1 MMRPSLRSNHFI
13 LEAFDCD
20 LWCPVAQTLF
30 HVAEIGPLRS
40 ILGAAAD
47 KDPEV
52 HNTYHLD
59 DEQLAMLVAQFG
71 VTFDRS
77 QLESA
82 DLVIGL
88 FRWRRLSQ
96 APYLIHT
103 GYELPL
109 LLDGR
114 KKLA

>member
-20 LWCPVAQTLF
+20 LWCPVAQF

-40 ILGAAAD
+40 ILSAAAD

-52 HNTYHLD
+52 HNTCHLD
-59 DEQLAMLVAQFG
+59 DEQLAMLVAQYG

-77 QLESA
+77 QLELA

-88 FRWRRLSQ
+88 FDGAACLRRH
-96 APYLIHT
+96 I
-103 GYELPL
+103 
-109 LLDGR
+109 
-114 KKLA
+114 